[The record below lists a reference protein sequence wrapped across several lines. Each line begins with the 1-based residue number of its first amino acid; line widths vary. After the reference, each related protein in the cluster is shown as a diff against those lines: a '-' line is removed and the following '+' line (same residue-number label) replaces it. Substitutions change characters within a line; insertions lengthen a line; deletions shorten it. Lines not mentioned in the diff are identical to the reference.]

1 MSSFINIIFD
11 YLFTIS
17 IFFMQHTVSER
28 IKQVRK
34 KLDLTQKE
42 FAEGLKIKQSS
53 ISTIEGGGNPDIN
66 TLVNIGITYNIDLNW
81 LLTEQGAMFKNAS
94 VNKTGRELE
103 NDVMRLQTLSEDLQ
117 DQVLMLVR
125 EKKELERKL
134 EGKKTG

>member
-1 MSSFINIIFD
+1 
-11 YLFTIS
+11 
-17 IFFMQHTVSER
+17 MQHTVSER

-81 LLTEQGAMFKNAS
+81 LLTEQGTMFKNAS